1 MHLLPLVLLP
11 LTAQAINIV
20 SSNDDGWAEINIRQ
34 FYKALTAAGHS
45 VVVSAPAENQSGT
58 GSSDKTPTTLTE
70 PCEFNSCPSGSP
82 ATGYNASDPRL
93 NYVNSYPVT
102 SMKYGINTT
111 APPFFNGAAP
121 ALAVS
126 GPNVGANLGLSVYF
140 SGTVGAAHYA
150 SEAGIPAIAFSGS
163 SGSQTAWNA
172 AVPAYSQVYA
182 QLATKV
188 TNQIVAS
195 GTPYLPDQ
203 VWLNVN
209 FPEVSDECA
218 SADDF
223 KFVLSRIFTA
233 VPLVSGDDVETCGS
247 SRLPTETTVVDTDGC
262 YVSIS
267 VGWSDKTDADADVQ
281 AVVLDKLG
289 DLLWTIPLSVVPGAG
304 PTAKEVDVQAAI
316 NAKFKPSGDSSI
328 PAYEIR
334 EKVQTQTGRSMGTF
348 IISFATPVKG
358 LGKTLGVGQSKK
370 VERPLS
376 KEGGGIVR
384 FVELRGISLI
394 VSTEETLEQFR
405 QHQKVFDNIAYQRD
419 DHEQACKQLNIK
431 NPQNPR
437 MRSMNRMIKLNWTT
451 GTTRTPPLVAPGK
464 HSLTHLTLTLWEGR

>member
-34 FYKALTAAGHS
+34 FYQALTAAGHS

-82 ATGYNASDPRL
+82 ATGYNSSDPRL

-102 SMKYGINTT
+102 SMKYGISTA
-111 APPFFNGAAP
+111 APPFFNNAPP

-126 GPNVGANLGLSVYF
+126 GPNVGSNLGLAVYF

-163 SGSQTAWNA
+163 TGSQTAWNV

-182 QLATKV
+182 QLATKI
-188 TNQIVAS
+188 TNKIVAS
-195 GTPYLPDQ
+195 GTPYLPNH

-209 FPEVSDECA
+209 FPEVSTECA

-223 KFVLSRIFTA
+223 KFVLSRIF
-233 VPLVSGDDVETCGS
+233 SGLLSADDVETCGS
-247 SRLPTETTVVDTDGC
+247 SRLPTESTVVGTDGC

-267 VGWSDKTDADADVQ
+267 VGWSDKTDAAADVQ
-281 AVVLDKLG
+281 AIVLDKLVVKG
-289 DLLWTIPLSVVPGAG
+289 GKGIIRYGNDEKSPLENVSDDDKSYSNSDDDPIPESAGQIKVVLFRVLA
-304 PTAKEVDVQAAI
+304 
-316 NAKFKPSGDSSI
+316 SGEIKRGEYSPQFDG
-328 PAYEIR
+328 IR
-334 EKVQTQTGRSMGTF
+334 EPIQPAPSVPRDAYWRLQEDIFRSKCNNVTGSGRAMLTGFCAIRGRCLGLPAMITSYRVTEL
-348 IISFATPVKG
+348 AT
-358 LGKTLGVGQSKK
+358 
-370 VERPLS
+370 
-376 KEGGGIVR
+376 
-384 FVELRGISLI
+384 
-394 VSTEETLEQFR
+394 
-405 QHQKVFDNIAYQRD
+405 
-419 DHEQACKQLNIK
+419 
-431 NPQNPR
+431 
-437 MRSMNRMIKLNWTT
+437 
-451 GTTRTPPLVAPGK
+451 
-464 HSLTHLTLTLWEGR
+464 

>member
-102 SMKYGINTT
+102 SMKYGISTT
-111 APPFFNGAAP
+111 APPFFNGAPP

-126 GPNVGANLGLSVYF
+126 GPNVGSNLGLAVYF

-182 QLATKV
+182 QLATKI

-209 FPEVSDECA
+209 FPEVSAECA

-223 KFVLSRIFTA
+223 KFVLSRIF
-233 VPLVSGDDVETCGS
+233 SGLLSADDVETCGS
-247 SRLPTETTVVDTDGC
+247 SRLPTESTVVGTDGC

-267 VGWSDKTDADADVQ
+267 VGWSDKTDAAADVQ
-281 AVVLDKLG
+281 AVVLDKLSG
-289 DLLWTIPLSVVPGAG
+289 LLVCLP
-304 PTAKEVDVQAAI
+304 
-316 NAKFKPSGDSSI
+316 
-328 PAYEIR
+328 
-334 EKVQTQTGRSMGTF
+334 
-348 IISFATPVKG
+348 
-358 LGKTLGVGQSKK
+358 
-370 VERPLS
+370 
-376 KEGGGIVR
+376 
-384 FVELRGISLI
+384 
-394 VSTEETLEQFR
+394 
-405 QHQKVFDNIAYQRD
+405 
-419 DHEQACKQLNIK
+419 
-431 NPQNPR
+431 
-437 MRSMNRMIKLNWTT
+437 
-451 GTTRTPPLVAPGK
+451 
-464 HSLTHLTLTLWEGR
+464 